1 MSSLCSI
8 YEFADPFSD
17 QIVCIFLWIYQM
29 KSRSSKEKTKSDF
42 YLIYP
47 SVPMIFRFFK
57 IESVKSK
64 FLMKF
69 LRNRN

>member
-1 MSSLCSI
+1 MN
-8 YEFADPFSD
+8 
-17 QIVCIFLWIYQM
+17 
-29 KSRSSKEKTKSDF
+29 SRSYKEKTKSDF

-47 SVPMIFRFFK
+47 SIPMIFRFFK

-69 LRNRN
+69 LRNRNWFIEFTGT